1 MNRLD
6 IIGKSVPRIESLEKV
21 TGIAKYTN
29 DDIRPGLL
37 HVKMTTSVYAHA
49 NIKSI
54 DTSEAWK
61 VPGVRAILT
70 GKQFPVL
77 TGAPLED
84 RPPIAIDKV
93 RYYGEPVAVV
103 VADYEFQAK
112 KAAEM
117 IKVAYEPLPVVN
129 SPSEA
134 IKRTAPLIHENLGK
148 YKHFGEVYPEA
159 NTNIANR
166 TKIRKGNMEKGWM
179 TSEVIIEANFSFPQS
194 DHAAMETRCVRAEI
208 LPDGRTIIYSAS
220 QSPFIIKRL
229 LSRYFKINPD
239 KIIVHTPLVG
249 GAFGGKVA
257 VQLEFIAFLASRAVG
272 GRMVKLVNTREEDFI
287 TSPVH
292 IGLDARVKLGCTKD
306 GEITAAEIVY
316 LFDGGAYSD
325 RAVIISK
332 AAATN
337 CTGPY
342 NIENVWCD
350 SLCMYTNHPYATAF
364 RGFGHSEF
372 TFAMERTMDLL
383 ANKLNMDPLE
393 LRMKNA
399 IAPGDTSPT
408 QVLLNASNVGD
419 LTKCIEKLYGLIN
432 WDEGQRIEIGNN
444 KVRAKGMGCFW
455 KNSNTPTNA
464 GSGAVLTFNQDGSIN
479 LSCGVVEIGQG
490 TKTALAQILAER
502 MKMDVNQVHVI
513 MEVNTETNPEHWKT
527 AASRSLFMA
536 GRAVLAAAEDAIK
549 QLRRTASIVL
559 RCSPE
564 ELEVGGGMVFLK
576 NNPNIGIGIE
586 KIAHGYRYPNGNSIG
601 GQVIGRGSYIF
612 KHLTELNPDTGEGN
626 PGPQWTVGAQAVEVE
641 FDIKNYTYKI
651 VKAVSVIDAGKV
663 INTEAARGQIMGGMC
678 LGLSFASREAFAFS
692 GTGIIL
698 NPQLRTYHIMRLG
711 ENPEYIVDFVE
722 TPDIE
727 GPYGLRGLGEMGVIA
742 MPAALANSLS
752 LAAGAALNQLPLTP
766 EFIWKTKKEDQSDPF

>member
-1 MNRLD
+1 
-6 IIGKSVPRIESLEKV
+6 
-21 TGIAKYTN
+21 
-29 DDIRPGLL
+29 
-37 HVKMTTSVYAHA
+37 
-49 NIKSI
+49 
-54 DTSEAWK
+54 
-61 VPGVRAILT
+61 
-70 GKQFPVL
+70 
-77 TGAPLED
+77 
-84 RPPIAIDKV
+84 
-93 RYYGEPVAVV
+93 
-103 VADYEFQAK
+103 
-112 KAAEM
+112 
-117 IKVAYEPLPVVN
+117 
-129 SPSEA
+129 
-134 IKRTAPLIHENLGK
+134 
-148 YKHFGEVYPEA
+148 
-159 NTNIANR
+159 
-166 TKIRKGNMEKGWM
+166 
-179 TSEVIIEANFSFPQS
+179 
-194 DHAAMETRCVRAEI
+194 
-208 LPDGRTIIYSAS
+208 
-220 QSPFIIKRL
+220 
-229 LSRYFKINPD
+229 
-239 KIIVHTPLVG
+239 
-249 GAFGGKVA
+249 
-257 VQLEFIAFLASRAVG
+257 
-272 GRMVKLVNTREEDFI
+272 
-287 TSPVH
+287 
-292 IGLDARVKLGCTKD
+292 
-306 GEITAAEIVY
+306 
-316 LFDGGAYSD
+316 
-325 RAVIISK
+325 
-332 AAATN
+332 
-337 CTGPY
+337 
-342 NIENVWCD
+342 
-350 SLCMYTNHPYATAF
+350 
-364 RGFGHSEF
+364 
-372 TFAMERTMDLL
+372 
-383 ANKLNMDPLE
+383 
-393 LRMKNA
+393 
-399 IAPGDTSPT
+399 
-408 QVLLNASNVGD
+408 
-419 LTKCIEKLYGLIN
+419 
-432 WDEGQRIEIGNN
+432 
-444 KVRAKGMGCFW
+444 
-455 KNSNTPTNA
+455 
-464 GSGAVLTFNQDGSIN
+464 
-479 LSCGVVEIGQG
+479 
-490 TKTALAQILAER
+490 
-502 MKMDVNQVHVI
+502 